1 MLNID
6 GIVKSD
12 EESRVS
18 IKCATLT
25 CLSYLST
32 IDPFAFFDSFDYPT
46 ESMFNKFLERLKL
59 CQN

>member
-1 MLNID
+1 MFRYLLNID
-6 GIVKSD
+6 GLIKSD

-18 IKCATLT
+18 IKCATIT

-46 ESMFNKFLERLKL
+46 EGIILYYKPLF
-59 CQN
+59 